1 LTDEFD
7 IADIRITYP
16 KTTFADIVPDEAR
29 IMNPQKFFPTALLML
44 SMLMPL
50 PVLAQPTKAP
60 EKPATT
66 TPAPAT
72 SPAPKGTEMKKEPK
86 QKGSK
91 KSTTAVVDIN
101 SATAPELQT
110 VKGIG
115 KATAKKIIAGRPYS
129 SPEDL
134 VTKKVMSQKQFDGL
148 KSQLK

>member
-1 LTDEFD
+1 
-7 IADIRITYP
+7 
-16 KTTFADIVPDEAR
+16 
-29 IMNPQKFFPTALLML
+29 MNLKKFFPAVLLTLGML
-44 SMLMPL
+44 LPL

-66 TPAPAT
+66 SPAPAT

-129 SPEDL
+129 SSEDL

>member
-1 LTDEFD
+1 MSN
-7 IADIRITYP
+7 
-16 KTTFADIVPDEAR
+16 K
-29 IMNPQKFFPTALLML
+29 KFFPALLL
-44 SMLMPL
+44 TLGMLMPL

-66 TPAPAT
+66 APAEAPT
-72 SPAPKGTEMKKEPK
+72 AAPKSTGTEMKKEPK

-101 SATAPELQT
+101 KGTAAELKK

-115 KATAKKIIAGRPYS
+115 KATAAKIIAGRPYTA
-129 SPEDL
+129 PEDL
-134 VTKKVMSQKQFDGL
+134 VTKKVMTQKQFDGL

>member
-1 LTDEFD
+1 MSN
-7 IADIRITYP
+7 
-16 KTTFADIVPDEAR
+16 K
-29 IMNPQKFFPTALLML
+29 KFFPALLLTLGML
-44 SMLMPL
+44 LPL
-50 PVLAQPTKAP
+50 PVMAQPTKAP

-66 TPAPAT
+66 APAT
-72 SPAPKGTEMKKEPK
+72 APAPTAAPKSTGTEMKKEPK

-101 SATAPELQT
+101 SGTAAELKK

-115 KATAKKIIAGRPYS
+115 KATAAKIIAGRPYT

-134 VTKKVMSQKQFDGL
+134 VTKKVMTQKQFDGL

>member
-1 LTDEFD
+1 MSN
-7 IADIRITYP
+7 
-16 KTTFADIVPDEAR
+16 K
-29 IMNPQKFFPTALLML
+29 KFFPALLL
-44 SMLMPL
+44 TLGMLMPL

-66 TPAPAT
+66 APAPTA
-72 SPAPKGTEMKKEPK
+72 APKGTGTEMKKEPK

-91 KSTTAVVDIN
+91 KSATAVVDIN
-101 SATAPELQT
+101 SATAAELQT

-115 KATAKKIIAGRPYS
+115 KATAKKIIAGRPYT

-134 VTKKVMSQKQFDGL
+134 VTKKVMTQKQFDGL